1 MISMI
6 PEKGAKM
13 VEVFLDALFPP
24 GIYCICCGSLID
36 KSRIYGLC
44 DECIKKLHWI
54 NGRACEKCGKALQ
67 DTYKGRYCGDCMTY
81 SHSFEKGYS
90 CLTYGMYERK
100 LIFDFKYNGKRYL
113 ARHFGDMLYDRI
125 ILENIKPDVIIPI
138 PIHKSR
144 EQKRGYNQAS
154 LMASR
159 LAERMNIA
167 FDGKTLY
174 RKKNTGLL
182 RGLAPAERE
191 AMLEGVF
198 DVKGGCCTGKSIL
211 LIDDIFTT
219 GATADACSRVLYD
232 CGAKNVYLLTLA
244 SGGNSLSGK

>member
-36 KSRIYGLC
+36 KSRTYGLC

-67 DTYKGRYCGDCMTY
+67 DTYKGQYCGDCMTY

-125 ILENIKPDVIIPI
+125 MLENIEPDVIIPI

-182 RGLAPAERE
+182 RGLTPAERE

-198 DVKGGCCTGKSIL
+198 DVKGGGCTGKSIL

>member
-6 PEKGAKM
+6 SEKGAKAA
-13 VEVFLDALFPP
+13 EVFLDALFPP

-36 KSRIYGLC
+36 KSRTYGLC

-125 ILENIKPDVIIPI
+125 ILENIEPDVIIPI

-159 LAERMNIA
+159 LAERMNVA
-167 FDGKTLY
+167 FDGKALY

-198 DVKGGCCTGKSIL
+198 DVKGGGCTGKNIL